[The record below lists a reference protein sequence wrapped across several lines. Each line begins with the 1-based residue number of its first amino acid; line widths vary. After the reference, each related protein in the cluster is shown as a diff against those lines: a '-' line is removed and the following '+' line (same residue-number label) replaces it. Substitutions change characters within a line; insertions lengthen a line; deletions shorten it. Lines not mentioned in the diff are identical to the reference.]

1 MINVYIVI
9 EMNFFKNLD
18 SFSQDV
24 LPFVSIYRIVPDIR
38 SIIVNLARYH
48 TTNRLAAHAN
58 ENGPV
63 TGGCPISSMVTV
75 KIHDQHLYRELNLYH
90 EFRPQTKGMLF

>member
-24 LPFVSIYRIVPDIR
+24 LPFVSIYRRVPDIR

-48 TTNRLAAHAN
+48 TTNRLAELAN
-58 ENGPV
+58 
-63 TGGCPISSMVTV
+63 
-75 KIHDQHLYRELNLYH
+75 
-90 EFRPQTKGMLF
+90 TKH